1 MLRQRRL
8 VRPLLDKNKTIGILS
23 IDVHRVRDAAG
34 LDSRTSNVHLAQTE
48 SLLNSAALR
57 GDTSEYE
64 NHLLALRCRAA
75 MEA

>member
-1 MLRQRRL
+1 MVRQRRL
-8 VRPLLDKNKTIGILS
+8 VCPLLNKNETIGILR

-34 LDSRTSNVHLAQTE
+34 LGSRASNVLLAQTE
-48 SLLNSAALR
+48 SLLNSAAPR